1 MRKIEQ
7 ILQMN
12 CVTWFNW
19 QYPKLRG
26 LLFMN
31 HNTPR
36 NAIDGVKLKAMGL
49 VAGVADM
56 TFLYDSKAYFIELK
70 TKTGKQSPKQIEWQK
85 TVSMQRFSYT
95 VVRSLDEFKDL
106 INGIILNSDIYV

>member
-1 MRKIEQ
+1 MRKTEQ
-7 ILQMN
+7 NLQMN
-12 CVTWFNW
+12 CVTWFNL

-49 VAGVADM
+49 AAGVADM
-56 TFLYDSKAYFIELK
+56 TFLHNSKAYFIELK

-85 TVSMQRFSYT
+85 TVSNEGFQYIII
-95 VVRSLDEFKDL
+95 RSLDEFRDL
-106 INGIILNSDIYV
+106 INRIILNNE

>member
-1 MRKIEQ
+1 MKKTEQ
-7 ILQMN
+7 NLQMN

-56 TFLYDSKAYFIELK
+56 TFLHNNKAYFIELK
-70 TKTGKQSPKQIEWQK
+70 TKTGKQSPNQIDWQK
-85 TVSMQRFSYT
+85 TISNEGFQYHII
-95 VVRSLDEFKDL
+95 RSLDEFKDL
-106 INGIILNSDIYV
+106 ISGIILNNE